1 MAFEMD
7 EMNRRSQE
15 RQQRQEARRRKE
27 RANRIRILAALGIL
41 AACGVL
47 IAFTSLGGMP
57 GKPKDTAPSQPG
69 EQLSTAGTTA
79 PVETEPPVTE
89 TEPQMESKPGQQGNF
104 QPTTVIHFA
113 AAGDLNITDKVV
125 ASGGVNYDYTAAFM
139 DVLPLLSEADLTA
152 MNLEGNVCGAPYD
165 GNSAPQQL
173 LEALKAAGVDMLQL
187 ANSKSINRGVAGLN
201 ATVRS
206 VRAAEMAA
214 VGAVAE
220 GEEPGAYV
228 IRYVNGIKVAV
239 VAFTKGMD
247 GMAMPVG
254 SEKLVNLLYTDY
266 ASTYKKVDTKGI
278 TELLRKVQEEEPDIT
293 IALLHWGSE
302 YSDVHSA
309 TQETIQK
316 LMLKEGVDAIIG
328 THPHFVQEMIFDR
341 EKGTF
346 VAYSLGD
353 FFGDAVR
360 SGTAYSVVL
369 DLEITKDNTTG
380 VTKVTNF
387 SYTPIYTVEDDTG
400 SLRVLRLK
408 EAVDAYNA
416 AQVGHVTEATYKD
429 MLYGLDR
436 LEKRIHPKQEGTDST
451 DSTE

>member
-7 EMNRRSQE
+7 EMHKRSLE
-15 RQQRQEARRRKE
+15 RQKRQEARRRKE
-27 RANRIRILAALGIL
+27 RRDRIRLLTALGIL
-41 AACGVL
+41 AACGLL
-47 IAFTSLGGMP
+47 IFFTSLGLEDNPTGQP
-57 GKPKDTAPSQPG
+57 EQTASDTR
-69 EQLSTAGTTA
+69 
-79 PVETEPPVTE
+79 PVETKTLQ
-89 TEPQMESKPGQQGNF
+89 TDTKPGEDTPQSGF
-104 QPTTVIHFA
+104 QPTSVITFA
-113 AAGDLNITDKVV
+113 AAGDLNITDNVV

-152 MNLEGNVCGAPYD
+152 LNLEGNVCGAPYS
-165 GNSAPQQL
+165 GESAPQQL
-173 LEALKAAGVDMLQL
+173 LEALKAAGVDLIQL
-187 ANSKSINRGVAGLN
+187 ANSKAINRGVAGLN

-228 IRYVNGIKVAV
+228 IRYVGGVKVAV

-266 ASTYKKVDTKGI
+266 ASTYKKVDTDGI
-278 TELLRKVQEEEPDIT
+278 TSLLRKVQSEEPDIT

-309 TQETIQK
+309 TQDTIRK
-316 LMLKEGVDAIIG
+316 LMLREGVDAIIG
-328 THPHFVQEMIFDR
+328 SHPHFVQEMSFDP
-341 EKGTF
+341 ENGTF

-353 FFGDAVR
+353 FFGDATR

-369 DLEITKDNTTG
+369 ELEITKDNTTG
-380 VTKVTNF
+380 VTKVTDYK
-387 SYTPIYTVEDDTG
+387 YTPIYTVTDDTG
-400 SLRVLRLK
+400 MLRVLRLE
-408 EAVDAYNA
+408 EAINAYKTS
-416 AQVGHVTEATYKD
+416 QVGHVPEEIYND
-429 MLYGLDR
+429 MVYGLDR
-436 LEKRIHPKQEGTDST
+436 LEKRIHPK
-451 DSTE
+451 TEEPEPTE

>member
-15 RQQRQEARRRKE
+15 RQKRQEARLKKE
-27 RANRIRILAALGIL
+27 RRNRIRLLAALGVL
-41 AACGVL
+41 VACGLL
-47 IAFTSLGGMP
+47 IFFTSVAP
-57 GKPKDTAPSQPG
+57 EQKPATPT
-69 EQLSTAGTTA
+69 ETTTE
-79 PVETEPPVTE
+79 PVETEPVQTE
-89 TEPQMESKPGQQGNF
+89 VKPGETGQQDGF
-104 QPTTVIHFA
+104 QPTTVITFA

-125 ASGGVNYDYTAAFM
+125 ASGGVNYDYTNAFM
-139 DVLPLLSEADLTA
+139 DVLPLLSKADLTA
-152 MNLEGNVCGAPYD
+152 LNLEGNVCGAPYGAD
-165 GNSAPQQL
+165 SAPQQL

-187 ANSKSINRGVAGLN
+187 ANSKAISRGVSGLN
-201 ATVRS
+201 STVRS
-206 VRAAEMAA
+206 VRAAGMAV

-228 IRYVNGIKVAV
+228 IRYVDGVKVAV
-239 VAFTKGMD
+239 VSFTKGMD

-254 SEKLVNLLYTDY
+254 SENLVNLLYTDY
-266 ASTYKKVDTKGI
+266 ASTYKKVDTKAI
-278 TELLRKVQEEEPDIT
+278 TSLLRKVQEEEPDIT

-309 TQETIQK
+309 TQDSIRK

-328 THPHFVQEMIFDR
+328 THPHFVQEMEFDQAN
-341 EKGTF
+341 GTF

-353 FFGDAVR
+353 FFGDAAR

-369 DLEITKDNTTG
+369 ELEITKDNTTC

-400 SLRVLRLK
+400 SLRVLRLQ
-408 EAVDAYNA
+408 EAINA
-416 AQVGHVTEATYKD
+416 YKD
-429 MLYGLDR
+429 SQVAHVSDAVYNDMVYGMDR
-436 LEKRIHPKQEGTDST
+436 LEKRINPTKE
-451 DSTE
+451 

>member
-7 EMNRRSQE
+7 EMHKRSLE
-15 RQQRQEARRRKE
+15 RQKRQEARMRKE
-27 RANRIRILAALGIL
+27 RRNRIRLLAALGVL
-41 AACGVL
+41 AACGIL
-47 IAFTSLGGMP
+47 IFFTSR
-57 GKPKDTAPSQPG
+57 APQQNPEQTDQP
-69 EQLSTAGTTA
+69 ETTTQ
-79 PVETEPPVTE
+79 PSETEPLQTD
-89 TEPQMESKPGQQGNF
+89 TEPAQSTQSGGF
-104 QPTTVIHFA
+104 QPTTVITFA

-152 MNLEGNVCGAPYD
+152 LNLEGNVCGAPY
-165 GNSAPQQL
+165 GGESAPQQL
-173 LEALKAAGVDMLQL
+173 LEALKAAGVDLIQL
-187 ANSKSINRGVAGLN
+187 ANSKAISRGVAGLN

-228 IRYVNGIKVAV
+228 IRYVNGVKVAV

-254 SEKLVNLLYTDY
+254 SENLVNLLYTDY
-266 ASTYKKVDTKGI
+266 ASTYKKVDEKAI
-278 TELLRKVQEEEPDIT
+278 TSLLRKVQEEAPDIT

-302 YSDVHSA
+302 YSDIHSA
-309 TQETIQK
+309 TQDSIRK
-316 LMLKEGVDAIIG
+316 LMLREGVDAIIG
-328 THPHFVQEMIFDR
+328 THPHYVQEMSLDA
-341 EKGTF
+341 ETGTF

-353 FFGDAVR
+353 FFGDAAR

-369 DLEITKDNTTG
+369 ELEITKDNTTG
-380 VTKVTNF
+380 ITKVTDY

-400 SLRVLRLK
+400 SLRVLRLQ
-408 EAVDAYNA
+408 EAINAYNTSR
-416 AQVGHVTEATYKD
+416 VGHVSEEVYND
-429 MLYGLDR
+429 MVYGLDR
-436 LEKRIHPKQEGTDST
+436 LEKRIHPQ
-451 DSTE
+451 TEEPEPTK